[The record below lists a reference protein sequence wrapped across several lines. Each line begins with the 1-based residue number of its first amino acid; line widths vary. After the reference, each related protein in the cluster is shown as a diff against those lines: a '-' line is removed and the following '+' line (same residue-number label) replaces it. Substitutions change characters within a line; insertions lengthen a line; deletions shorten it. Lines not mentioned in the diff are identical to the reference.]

1 MGGIGSGSWHYGA
14 MDATDDYL
22 AVDVR
27 RWQRDG
33 LLTPDRAFGLQ
44 WTCNGETMA
53 SIHVVTEADRVI
65 LNYRHRSGGGEW
77 KDERYPVRLAWT
89 PCHYGRARAWFV
101 CPAVGCGRRVAILYG
116 GGIFA
121 CRHCYRLAYA
131 SQREGADDRALRRAD
146 TIRRRLG
153 WKPGILNG
161 LGDKPKGMHWRT
173 FERLTSDHEAF
184 AERSLA
190 GMMQW
195 LAGMTQRP
203 AANQT
208 KPA

>member
-14 MDATDDYL
+14 KDAADDYL

-33 LLTPDRAFGLQ
+33 LLTPNRAFGLQ
-44 WTCNGETMA
+44 WTRNGETVA
-53 SIHVVTEADRVI
+53 SIQVVTEADRVI
-65 LNYRHRSGGGEW
+65 LIYRHQSGGGEW

-89 PCHYGRARAWFV
+89 PCRYGGARAWFV
-101 CPAVGCGRRVAILYG
+101 CPALGCGRRVAILYG

-121 CRHCYRLAYA
+121 CRHCYRLAFA
-131 SQREGADDRALRRAD
+131 SQREGANDRALRRAD

-161 LGDKPKGMHWRT
+161 LGNKPKGMHWRT

-195 LAGMTQRP
+195 LGITQRLSF
-203 AANQT
+203 
-208 KPA
+208 KGEC

>member
-1 MGGIGSGSWHYGA
+1 MAEAGRQEKCARKVARRRVFCGA
-14 MDATDDYL
+14 RGA
-22 AVDVR
+22 R
-27 RWQRDG
+27 
-33 LLTPDRAFGLQ
+33 
-44 WTCNGETMA
+44 
-53 SIHVVTEADRVI
+53 
-65 LNYRHRSGGGEW
+65 

-89 PCHYGRARAWFV
+89 PCRYGGARAWFV
-101 CPAVGCGRRVAILYG
+101 CLTVGCGRRVAILYG

-121 CRHCYRLAYA
+121 CRHCYRLAFA
-131 SQREGADDRALRRAD
+131 SQREGANDRALRRAD

-161 LGDKPKGMHWRT
+161 LGNKPKGMHWRT

-195 LAGMTQRP
+195 LGITQRLSF
-203 AANQT
+203 
-208 KPA
+208 KGEC

>member
-1 MGGIGSGSWHYGA
+1 M
-14 MDATDDYL
+14 
-22 AVDVR
+22 R
-27 RWQRDG
+27 
-33 LLTPDRAFGLQ
+33 
-44 WTCNGETMA
+44 NGETVA
-53 SIHVVTEADRVI
+53 SIQMRAEQDRVI
-65 LNYRHRSGGGEW
+65 LIYRYRSGDAEW
-77 KDERYPVRLAWT
+77 KDEQYPVRIVRTSCNLGGW
-89 PCHYGRARAWFV
+89 RAWFI

-131 SQREGADDRALRRAD
+131 SQREGANDRALRRAD

-190 GMMQW
+190 GMMQ
-195 LAGMTQRP
+195 LAGDD
-203 AANQT
+203 AA
-208 KPA
+208 A